1 MAVKHD
7 LGVVPASIGHAQLA
21 LFFVAY
27 AEHDALGFEKGGVS
41 QLTAANLLPDDDPL
55 GRVDAVHLEY
65 VLGNIETNRGRSR
78 LSEILK

>member
-27 AEHDALGFEKGGVS
+27 AEHDALGFEKW
-41 QLTAANLLPDDDPL
+41 
-55 GRVDAVHLEY
+55 RIEAVRCF
-65 VLGNIETNRGRSR
+65 G
-78 LSEILK
+78 